1 MPSSGDN
8 SQRSAPGGDAI
19 HLGHSVHCQ
28 RIMDEWKANIDLQK
42 FHDNVKHQRISHFLS
57 IQVALLAVGG
67 LLIKESAGHALAWLA
82 LLLPAV
88 VGASLAQAYL
98 GMDLRARA
106 YIDVV
111 KGRLLLLE
119 DEWNGIHPSSP
130 LTTYTDQR
138 LLLSPTSTQPL
149 LREQRLIEYETVRM
163 YGAADT
169 LRAQLE
175 APVAHIGER
184 RLFRVFVVLWITAA
198 IIAMIIA
205 VSLIAHL

>member
-1 MPSSGDN
+1 MGLEASDPI
-8 SQRSAPGGDAI
+8 SAEPTCENTRHAI
-19 HLGHSVHCQ
+19 HCQ
-28 RIMDEWKANIDLQK
+28 RVIDEWKANIDLQK

-67 LLIKESAGHALAWLA
+67 LLIKESTEHALAWVA
-82 LLLPAV
+82 FLLPAI
-88 VGASLAQAYL
+88 VGAALSRVYL

-111 KGRLLLLE
+111 KGRLLMLE
-119 DEWNGIHPSSP
+119 SEWNQLHPRSP

-138 LLLSPTSTQPL
+138 LLLSLKCTDPSK
-149 LREQRLIEYETVRM
+149 REMRLKEYETARM
-163 YGAADT
+163 FGESDT

-184 RLFRVFVVLWITAA
+184 RLFLVMLVLWLAAAMTAVVVA
-198 IIAMIIA
+198 FLLLF
-205 VSLIAHL
+205 S